1 MMGWWDGKRKV
12 EIKGAMGGRWRNG
25 EMVEGEMKTMR
36 HGQMKKKHH
45 RKKPKSGPRWE

>member
-12 EIKGAMGGRWRNG
+12 EIKRSDGWQMAKWRDGGGRDENDETRTD
-25 EMVEGEMKTMR
+25 EEE
-36 HGQMKKKHH
+36 HH